1 MDRNRDLADLER
13 LLLGI
18 DRQGY
23 GAYNRIA
30 GAWHGKGFDLLVD
43 HVQRDP
49 FATPSKLRL
58 RIPYATHR
66 VPPELWRSPPRKVA
80 VEDFLLR
87 AFAAAVRGPRGDG
100 SGRSGEVAV
109 DAGGAEILARSGC
122 ELFEDRLELRFR
134 VGLPAAGRS
143 VLGRQA
149 AELLCRRLP
158 LAAEA
163 VLWRHLNHAATEA
176 WADLAEDH
184 ALLQAELPRH
194 GLVAFVRDGSLL
206 PRRTGIS
213 EEPLPGAVPFASPEA
228 LRVRLPT
235 RHHGEVAGMG
245 IPDGVTLVT
254 GGGFHG
260 KTTLLEAL
268 QLGVYPHVPGDG
280 REWVVTRAAAVKV
293 RSEDG
298 RAVAGVDVRPF
309 IDDLPGGKSTA
320 FFSTQDASGS
330 TSLAAAILEA
340 IEVGA
345 DALLLDE
352 DTCSTNLLVRDARMQ
367 ALVSRETI
375 TPLVDRAREIVEI
388 LGVSLVLVVGGNGD
402 YLDVADTVVL
412 MEDYL
417 PRDATAESR
426 RVARERPT
434 GRAAETP
441 KHPLRVTPRA
451 PLPASFDPRRGNR
464 DRIKAR
470 GRRELVFGEEEI
482 DLSALEQLVDDSQSR
497 AIGAMLQ
504 TLRTLARPGLPL
516 RDLLRDLEAEVERRG
531 LYGLDP
537 SPELALPRLFE
548 VAAAVNRLRGLAV
561 TSVAPEDPQGTSSNR
576 LAREASGS
584 APQGRN
590 QASLSLGRESDRE

>member
-1 MDRNRDLADLER
+1 METTRDLADLER

-23 GAYNRIA
+23 GAYNRIE
-30 GAWHGKGFDLLVD
+30 GAWRGDGFALLVD
-43 HVQRDP
+43 RVQRDP
-49 FATPSKLRL
+49 FAAPSRLRL
-58 RIPYATHR
+58 RIPQGSHGIPAALSH
-66 VPPELWRSPPRKVA
+66 SPPRKVA
-80 VEDFLLR
+80 VQDFLLR

-100 SGRSGEVAV
+100 SGRSGEIGV

-122 ELFEDRLELRFR
+122 ELTPDHLELRFR

-158 LAAEA
+158 AAAGA
-163 VLWRHLNHAATEA
+163 VLWRQLDRDAAQQ

-184 ALLQAELPRH
+184 AALQAELARR
-194 GLVAFVRDGSLL
+194 GLVAFVRDGSVL
-206 PRRTGIS
+206 PRRSGAS
-213 EEPLPGAVPFASPEA
+213 QEPLPGAVPFASPDR

-235 RHHGEVAGMG
+235 LHHGEVNGMG

-268 QLGVYPHVPGDG
+268 QRGVYPHVPGDG

-298 RAVAGVDVRPF
+298 RAVTGVDVRPF
-309 IDDLPGGKSTA
+309 IDDLPGGKATA
-320 FFSTQDASGS
+320 AFSTQDASGS

-367 ALVSRETI
+367 ALVRRETI
-375 TPLVDRAREIVEI
+375 TPLVDRARELAST
-388 LGVSLVLVVGGNGD
+388 LGVSLLLVVGGSGD
-402 YLDVADTVVL
+402 YLEVADTVIL

-417 PRDATAESR
+417 PREVTEEAH
-426 RVARERPT
+426 RVAREHPSD
-434 GRAAETP
+434 RAVAAATVR
-441 KHPLRVTPRA
+441 PLRLTPRA
-451 PLPASFDPRRGNR
+451 PLSASFDPWHGQR
-464 DRIKAR
+464 DRVRAR
-470 GRRELVFGEEEI
+470 GRRELAFGDEEI
-482 DLSALEQLVDDSQSR
+482 DLSALEQLVDDSQTR

-504 TLRTLARPGLPL
+504 RLRSLARPGLPL
-516 RDLLRDLEAEVERRG
+516 RDLLGELQREVDQRG
-531 LYGLDP
+531 LYALDP
-537 SPELALPRLFE
+537 SPELAQPRPFE

-561 TSVAPEDPQGTSSNR
+561 EPVATSPA
-576 LAREASGS
+576 
-584 APQGRN
+584 
-590 QASLSLGRESDRE
+590 